1 VKTAVSRVEQFNAAH
16 RLAVADWSDERNT
29 AVFGKCANPNFH
41 GHNYQLTVTLTGTP
55 DPVTGYLFDLKVLS
69 DLIKEHIILVFD
81 HKNLN
86 LDTTYFRTLNP
97 TAENI
102 ARICWE
108 ILRPRIDAS
117 LSLNIKLHE
126 TERNYVEY
134 PATQE

>member
-1 VKTAVSRVEQFNAAH
+1 MKTSVSRVEQFNAAH
-16 RLAVADWSDERNT
+16 RLAVREWTDERN
-29 AVFGKCANPNFH
+29 ALVFGKCSNPNFH

-86 LDTTYFRTLNP
+86 LDTAYFRELNP

-102 ARICWE
+102 ARIIWE
-108 ILRPRIDAS
+108 ILRPKIDQS
-117 LSLNIKLHE
+117 LTLKIKLHE

-134 PATQE
+134 PADPS